1 MWEKP
6 KVVRIKRQKSPVQ
19 IMINK
24 TPGECG
30 IFHKMHLRFQSK
42 ITLLYTVV
50 LISP

>member
-6 KVVRIKRQKSPVQ
+6 KVVRIKRRTSPVQ

-30 IFHKMHLRFQSK
+30 ILHKMHLGFQSE
-42 ITLLYTVV
+42 ITIIVY
-50 LISP
+50 

>member
-6 KVVRIKRQKSPVQ
+6 KIVRINGQTFPVQ

-30 IFHKMHLRFQSK
+30 IFRKLYINFQSNAIFIIQNVIK
-42 ITLLYTVV
+42 Q
-50 LISP
+50 